1 MESEEVEGR
10 RELTR
15 FRGGTNRLR
24 IEIGR
29 REGLEVE
36 DRVCQFCYSGV
47 EDEAHVMLDC
57 NLYDDLR
64 KEMIDRVYVNEEW
77 MVDES
82 RRMSMVS
89 ILLGAQEVGGVEK
102 VGKERYEAVMMYLKK
117 AMQRRD
123 RIKKVMWNL

>member
-1 MESEEVEGR
+1 
-10 RELTR
+10 
-15 FRGGTNRLR
+15 
-24 IEIGR
+24 
-29 REGLEVE
+29 
-36 DRVCQFCYSGV
+36 
-47 EDEAHVMLDC
+47 MLDC

-89 ILLGAQEVGGVEK
+89 ILLGVQEVGGVEK